1 MEKMKGLESAES
13 SYEWGR
19 RSGNGLG
26 SGGGDQ
32 AKGLVVLGEA
42 EQLGIS
48 SRACRAAEM
57 TNPAAASS
65 PCAAKSDEA
74 TDRRYRRDKEAIV
87 MHSICD
93 IRIQYLRCHGD

>member
-1 MEKMKGLESAES
+1 MALSCVMEKIKGLESVKS

-32 AKGLVVLGEA
+32 TEGLVVLGEA

-57 TNPAAASS
+57 TNPAAGFV
-65 PCAAKSDEA
+65 
-74 TDRRYRRDKEAIV
+74 T
-87 MHSICD
+87 M
-93 IRIQYLRCHGD
+93 RCKKR